1 MSRLPDHAEVV
12 TGGTAP
18 VRAGWFHSP
27 TVVAGVRQGDEI
39 AQEEIFGPVVTPV
52 QPSTDED
59 EALRLA
65 NGVRFGW
72 RRASGP
78 TTTRAPCTPGSS
90 G

>member
-39 AQEEIFGPVVTPV
+39 AQEEI
-52 QPSTDED
+52 
-59 EALRLA
+59 
-65 NGVRFGW
+65 
-72 RRASGP
+72 
-78 TTTRAPCTPGSS
+78 SS